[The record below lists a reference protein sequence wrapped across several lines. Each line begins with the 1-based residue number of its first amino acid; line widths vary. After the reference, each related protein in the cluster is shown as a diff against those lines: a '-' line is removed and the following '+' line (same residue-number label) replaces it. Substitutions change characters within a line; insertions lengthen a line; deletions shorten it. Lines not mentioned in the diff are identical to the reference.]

1 MIVRSSLRRLT
12 AGLCAAVIMLGGI
25 LIAHAY
31 HLA

>member
-1 MIVRSSLRRLT
+1 MIVRSSLRRFV
-12 AGLCAAVIMLGGI
+12 AGAFAATIMLGGI